1 MLVRLGR
8 KEESLNRLY
17 DYEYLIMAIYLNL
30 NLFSISLLLWNR
42 TPVPGGLSLREGAF
56 LVEEVCRTG
65 CLSSLDLVEVNPK
78 LGDKSDVET
87 TLNSAMLIIKSAL
100 GEKLALLCMNYK

>member
-1 MLVRLGR
+1 M
-8 KEESLNRLY
+8 
-17 DYEYLIMAIYLNL
+17 
-30 NLFSISLLLWNR
+30 NR

-56 LVEEVCRTG
+56 LVEEVYRTG

-100 GEKLALLCMNYK
+100 GEKLASCV